1 MKENLAS
8 DNEADISP
16 QADDN
21 EILSKHEDDS
31 VSYSSSEGEL
41 PRDDVPE
48 LFSDEEEGSEN
59 TNEM

>member
-1 MKENLAS
+1 MKENVAS

-48 LFSDEEEGSEN
+48 LFSDEEE
-59 TNEM
+59 